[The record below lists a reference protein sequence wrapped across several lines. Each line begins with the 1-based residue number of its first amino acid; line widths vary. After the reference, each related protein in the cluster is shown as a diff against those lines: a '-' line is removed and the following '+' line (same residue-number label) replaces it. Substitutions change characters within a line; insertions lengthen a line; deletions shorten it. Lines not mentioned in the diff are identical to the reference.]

1 MDYLE
6 IVGTAIGVA
15 YLYLEYKAS
24 IWLWIAGII
33 MPAIYLVVYYRAG
46 LYADFGINVYYLLA
60 SFYGLACW
68 LKSSPATDKNK
79 EPELPVRRTPVHLY
93 PRLAV
98 VFLVLFVAI
107 ALILIEFTDSDVPWA
122 DSFTTA
128 LSIVAM
134 WMLAKKYAEQWL
146 VWILI
151 DIVSSGLYVYKSLYF
166 TAALYAVYAVI
177 AIFGYRKWLQ
187 LAKTNQCCQS
197 MTSSPKP

>member
-1 MDYLE
+1 
-6 IVGTAIGVA
+6 
-15 YLYLEYKAS
+15 
-24 IWLWIAGII
+24 
-33 MPAIYLVVYYRAG
+33 MPAVYLVVYYRAG

-68 LKSSPATDKNK
+68 LKSSPATDKDK

-107 ALILIEFTDSDVPWA
+107 ALILIEFTDSNVPWA

-128 LSIVAM
+128 LSIIAM

-166 TAALYAVYAVI
+166 TAALYAAYAVI

>member
-33 MPAIYLVVYYRAG
+33 MPAVYLVVYYRAG

-68 LKSSPATDKNK
+68 LKSSPATDKGK

-107 ALILIEFTDSDVPWA
+107 ALILIEFTDSMCPGP
-122 DSFTTA
+122 TA
-128 LSIVAM
+128 
-134 WMLAKKYAEQWL
+134 
-146 VWILI
+146 
-151 DIVSSGLYVYKSLYF
+151 SL
-166 TAALYAVYAVI
+166 
-177 AIFGYRKWLQ
+177 Q
-187 LAKTNQCCQS
+187 H
-197 MTSSPKP
+197 